1 VVKGERNNDG
11 MKWSESSGEGAST
24 ESEERGKR
32 ELRVDAAIQTEEV
45 ELTSERV
52 AEQPEQREPVY
63 AKLSNE
69 LDYIVVDVHRLFQ
82 EEEPPPRL
90 KKYYLMLM
98 KPDQTQ

>member
-1 VVKGERNNDG
+1 MRG
-11 MKWSESSGEGAST
+11 SSGEGAST